1 MPEATPAARRRALRK
16 RSRDLARRDLASMI
30 ADLNEVRMRLDAV
43 VRRLL
48 ATAPEGER
56 EEHNLEDLRIAIAAR
71 TDRIR
76 EKLLARLPHR
86 A

>member
-1 MPEATPAARRRALRK
+1 
-16 RSRDLARRDLASMI
+16 
-30 ADLNEVRMRLDAV
+30 MRLDAV